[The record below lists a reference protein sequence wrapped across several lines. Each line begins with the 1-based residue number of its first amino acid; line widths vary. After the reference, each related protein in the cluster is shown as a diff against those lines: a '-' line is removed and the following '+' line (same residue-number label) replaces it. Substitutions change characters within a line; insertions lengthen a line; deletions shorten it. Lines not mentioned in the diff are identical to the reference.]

1 MSGGIAAVEFKDGP
15 HRGTH
20 LLALHVSGVTGDT
33 QSAKPDQCRDHRV
46 VSARAAR
53 RPLFRHDADLIA
65 GWVCVNQSAAQ
76 ARSVQLKSLV
86 LS

>member
-15 HRGTH
+15 HRRAH
-20 LLALHVSGVTGDT
+20 LLPLHVSGITGHT
-33 QSAKPDQCRDHRV
+33 QSADSHECCDDCV